1 MTDDTSPSGLGGPG
15 RLVFTAFFI
24 CSALTSAVA
33 VFFFIVGIADGSVSS
48 FNMGLWL
55 ALLAVVGLSLGGG
68 YALRANGKFG
78 LAIAALAV
86 TAVPGLLAALF
97 LLIVLV
103 TQPRW
108 N

>member
-1 MTDDTSPSGLGGPG
+1 MPDSARGSGRALY
-15 RLVFTAFFI
+15 TAFFV
-24 CSALTSAVA
+24 CSALTCAVA
-33 VFFFIVGIADGSVSS
+33 LCFFVIGLADGSVSS

-55 ALLAVVGLSLGGG
+55 ALLAVMGLSLGGG
-68 YALRANGKFG
+68 RALRARGRSG

-97 LLIVLV
+97 LLLVLV